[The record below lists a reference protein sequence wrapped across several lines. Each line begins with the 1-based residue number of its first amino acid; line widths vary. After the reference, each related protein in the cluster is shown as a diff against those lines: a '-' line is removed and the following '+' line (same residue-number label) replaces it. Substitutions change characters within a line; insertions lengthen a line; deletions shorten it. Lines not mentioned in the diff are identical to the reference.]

1 MQCTSWFL
9 VAFGGTG
16 CRGSAGKLTPF
27 VPQVLMSSATVKNLS
42 GGGSGGLEAWSPR
55 KFF

>member
-16 CRGSAGKLTPF
+16 CGGSAGKLTPF
-27 VPQVLMSSATVKNLS
+27 VPQVLMLSATVKKPRE
-42 GGGSGGLEAWSPR
+42 GGRGLGAWSPR